1 MKRILSIVATSVLL
15 ATTALCCAEDGVDM
29 LLTAS
34 KRARESE
41 KIESFRASYELS
53 VTNEDGKVE
62 KSRRKI
68 MIEKPEPSDFCYL
81 NAPVEGVPT
90 QSMLLLLRRGT
101 RPYLDG
107 RLMVDEIVR
116 YDARAK
122 EYVIDDSSWATQ
134 DFFLTVGRLG
144 DWLGITIGNVAYRC
158 GFDMEEAKKELKKTY
173 QIETSESK
181 IKINGEK
188 SYEITVKSDD
198 AVIGQYCITPEFGYV
213 CSKSQMR
220 YPSTNSMMEVT
231 KDDLIAE
238 FVSDKF
244 IFDERSE
251 VHYPLH
257 IVVTNYGGGKNRAPR
272 RTEYAIDEDSRQI
285 NKRIKPAEFALTIPQ
300 GAKIRDARGG
310 KSVVKVAKEAF
321 EIKLSDK
328 TIDLTNLD
336 ALVDPE

>member
-1 MKRILSIVATSVLL
+1 MVATTLFL
-15 ATTALCCAEDGVDM
+15 ASHAFCSAEDGAEI
-29 LLTAS
+29 LLKAA
-34 KRARESE
+34 KRARETE
-41 KIESFRASYELS
+41 KIESFRATYEFS
-53 VTNEDGKVE
+53 VTNEEGKLE
-62 KSRRKI
+62 KSRRRI
-68 MIEKPEPSDFCYL
+68 MIEKPESSVFYYL
-81 NAPVEGVPT
+81 NAPVDGVPT
-90 QSMLLLLRRGT
+90 QSMLLLSRRGT

-107 RLMVDEIVR
+107 RLMADEVVH
-116 YDARAK
+116 YDARTN
-122 EYVIDDSSWATQ
+122 EYVIEDTAWATQ
-134 DFFLTVGRLG
+134 DFFLSVGRLG

-173 QIETSESK
+173 RIETSESET
-181 IKINGEK
+181 KINSKK
-188 SYEITVKSDD
+188 SCEITVKSDD

-220 YPSTNSMMEVT
+220 IPSTNSMMEVA
-231 KDDLIAE
+231 KGDLIAE

-272 RTEYAIDEDSRQI
+272 RTEYAIDEDSLQI
-285 NKRIKPAEFALTIPQ
+285 NKRIKPSEFVLTIPQ

-328 TIDLTNLD
+328 TIDLTNPD